1 VRARFARVFAGR
13 ETMNIIAGRVCVAAA
28 GFVLALLA
36 APAEA
41 LATSIKIVAIG
52 ASNTLGWGIDSQ
64 KAYPAQLQ
72 ALLRAKGYDAEVGNA
87 GVSFDTTAGMLSRL
101 DAVVPAGTKLVII
114 QPGGN
119 DRRFLVSKERRAAN
133 IEAMVAKLKARNI
146 RVIVYDPVFEQ
157 KYYQWDAI
165 HINTEGHTMIAS
177 TLLPQV
183 ISAIGPR
190 R

>member
-1 VRARFARVFAGR
+1 MNVIVERF
-13 ETMNIIAGRVCVAAA
+13 C
-28 GFVLALLA
+28 LAPLGLLLAVLA

-41 LATSIKIVAIG
+41 VAASIKVVAVG
-52 ASNTLGWGIDSQ
+52 ASNTLGWGIDAQ

-72 ALLRAKGYDAEVGNA
+72 ALLRAKGYDVEVRNA
-87 GVSFDTTAGMLSRL
+87 GVSFDTTAGMLARL
-101 DAVVPAGTKLVII
+101 DAEVPDGTQLVII

-146 RVIVYDPVFEQ
+146 KFIVYDPVFES

-165 HINTEGHTMIAS
+165 HINVEGHTMIAHS
-177 TLLPQV
+177 LLPQALA
-183 ISAIGPR
+183 AIEPR
-190 R
+190 RKPRSR